1 MSVANQYFSA
11 VDQLSDTFGS
21 EVDDGIL
28 GLAYPSLSNMGQS
41 PFVNSAKKQGAL
53 KAAEFAFKLAHDGS
67 ELYLGGTN
75 SDLYSGS
82 LEYHDVDT
90 STGFWQITGAKA
102 YVGSTTANSGF
113 ETIIDSGTT
122 LAYGPPSAIKTF
134 YSKISG
140 SGVYDS
146 SQGYYYYPCDSPPTI
161 AFSWGGKEWAI
172 SSAK

>member
-75 SDLYSGS
+75 NAHYSGAI
-82 LEYHDVDT
+82 EYHSVVGK
-90 STGFWQITGAKA
+90 TGFWQL
-102 YVGSTTANSGF
+102 GSAHVSANSTVAVSNIK
-113 ETIIDSGTT
+113 TIIDSGTT
-122 LAYGPPSAIKTF
+122 SEFCALGLRSL
-134 YSKISG
+134 
-140 SGVYDS
+140 
-146 SQGYYYYPCDSPPTI
+146 
-161 AFSWGGKEWAI
+161 
-172 SSAK
+172 